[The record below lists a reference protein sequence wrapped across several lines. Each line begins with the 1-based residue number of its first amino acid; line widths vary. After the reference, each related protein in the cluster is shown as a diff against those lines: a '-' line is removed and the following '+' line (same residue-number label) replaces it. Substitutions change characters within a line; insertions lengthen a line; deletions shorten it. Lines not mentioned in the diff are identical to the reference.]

1 MMKTMQTHTS
11 EKNIIHGVP
20 PIFASS
26 QDDQGRQAPRPAQPG
41 RPDETSKAPKRPE
54 DTTPSGDAL
63 NDSGED
69 NHRRQQE

>member
-1 MMKTMQTHTS
+1 MKTMQTHTS
-11 EKNIIHGVP
+11 DKHTLHGVP

-26 QDDQGRQAPRPAQPG
+26 PDDQGRQASHPAQPAN
-41 RPDETSKAPKRPE
+41 PDQTSKAPKRPE
-54 DTTPSGDAL
+54 DTTSSGDAL